1 MQLAGNLVEEL
12 EIIVSKVQILL
23 GSYNRRS
30 KENQHPLPPVSG
42 VGFGVR

>member
-23 GSYNRRS
+23 VVTIAEARKTNTPCLLFRA
-30 KENQHPLPPVSG
+30 
-42 VGFGVR
+42 